1 MAYKIRQFRYYSDNS
16 PLNNPSAFKGRS
28 VTSDHY
34 ASNEFNNNI
43 FSSYYPIYQL
53 GIQTLPGTKVYLNEN
68 PEGVM
73 IGSTGIYELDLGLN
87 TKLIKIR
94 FDTESMKAIKNNEN
108 AYLIIDFLYDDKQ
121 KENSNI
127 EEV

>member
-1 MAYKIRQFRYYSDNS
+1 MAYKIKQFRYYSDDS
-16 PLNNPSAFKGRS
+16 PLNKPAIFKGKIIS
-28 VTSDHY
+28 TNNY
-34 ASNEFNNNI
+34 ASNEPNNNI
-43 FSSYYPIYQL
+43 FSNYYPIYQL
-53 GIQTLPGTKVYLNEN
+53 GIQTLPGTKFYLNDNLE
-68 PEGVM
+68 EVM

-87 TKLIKIR
+87 TKLTKIR
-94 FDTESMKAIKNNEN
+94 FNSQSMETIKNNEN